1 MVTKIRSHLTYANVM
16 ATFAVFV
23 VLGGGA
29 YAATKLPKNSVG
41 AAQIKKNAVTGAKVK
56 NGSLLG
62 ADFKAGQLP
71 AGVAGAQGAKGD
83 KGDPGVG
90 LQGLKGDKGD
100 KGDTGATGPS
110 TGAAGGDLSGNYPNP
125 AIASGAIG
133 TGELARA
140 ISTYSDQMKD
150 TTIAGD
156 AGFHRVDFDP
166 PPVAGGITTVTTAGA
181 SELSITEPGLYL
193 VSGFGRWKGSTSG
206 SYRQLVVER
215 TGPSGNQKIM
225 NDVD

>member
-41 AAQIKKNAVTGAKVK
+41 AAQLKKNAVTSPKVK
-56 NGSLLG
+56 NGTLLA

-71 AGVAGAQGAKGD
+71 AGAAGAQGAKGD

-90 LQGLKGDKGD
+90 LQGLKGDQ
-100 KGDTGATGPS
+100 GDTGATGPS

-125 AIASGAIG
+125 TIASGAIG

-156 AGFHRVDFDP
+156 AGFHRVDF
-166 PPVAGGITTVTTAGA
+166 
-181 SELSITEPGLYL
+181 
-193 VSGFGRWKGSTSG
+193 
-206 SYRQLVVER
+206 
-215 TGPSGNQKIM
+215 
-225 NDVD
+225 